1 MTITFRMVTLTNVGW
16 IFDLSNIIII
26 VLLSDALTVHRSLFE
41 MLDIFMHPRHGDG
54 EQETTLMD
62 YHKWTWDFHRYPSE
76 PKKVGFYVP
85 QSDEVVEHISQWFK
99 KGIERYTTVVVNVL
113 HFYIKCVV
121 QIPDKDVSIGFE
133 YLFILL

>member
-1 MTITFRMVTLTNVGW
+1 M
-16 IFDLSNIIII
+16 

-41 MLDIFMHPRHGDG
+41 ILDIFMHPRHGD
-54 EQETTLMD
+54 QETTTMD

-76 PKKVGFYVP
+76 PKKVGFHVP

-99 KGIERYTTVVVNVL
+99 KGIERYSTVIVNVL

-121 QIPDKDVSIGFE
+121 LIPDKDVSTF
-133 YLFILL
+133 